1 MAGEWAIAGGS
12 SDGERCGSSSCSV
25 AGTIVAPNVVEAM
38 FAGGGWSVF
47 VLMAAV
53 YFQGVYVDVVF
64 EVVEVDVVD
73 GTDINW

>member
-1 MAGEWAIAGGS
+1 M
-12 SDGERCGSSSCSV
+12 
-25 AGTIVAPNVVEAM
+25 VEAM

-73 GTDINW
+73 GTDIN